1 MKIFIA
7 LFVVSVENLKILKCD
22 AFSKNISFFIIYNQ
36 YENRDEKMFKEEES
50 IETLK
55 VLALFCL
62 FNYFKNTVEENISQ
76 EFILKDR
83 DEIRNYFLKEIEQNE
98 LISRKNRKSLY
109 YPNIF

>member
-1 MKIFIA
+1 
-7 LFVVSVENLKILKCD
+7 
-22 AFSKNISFFIIYNQ
+22 
-36 YENRDEKMFKEEES
+36 MFKEEES

-83 DEIRNYFLKEIEQNE
+83 DEIRN
-98 LISRKNRKSLY
+98 
-109 YPNIF
+109 